1 MHRIRNILATSIGIQ
16 INLRILIQVAN
27 IKQKIS
33 EKRNVALKT
42 RNLIIEWEEEEQAGI
57 SILNKD
63 HITTFSTIFIR
74 KCIFTERIQDPD
86 PLPIKTMMYPNHRAA

>member
-1 MHRIRNILATSIGIQ
+1 MHRIRNILATSIGIPKKCTDPDPSGKYKTK
-16 INLRILIQVAN
+16 N
-27 IKQKIS
+27 IR
-33 EKRNVALKT
+33 KRNVTLKT
-42 RNLIIEWEEEEQAGI
+42 RNLIIEWEKEEQAGI

-86 PLPIKTMMYPNHRAA
+86 PLPN

>member
-1 MHRIRNILATSIGIQ
+1 MHRIRNILATSIGIPKKFTDPDPSGKYKTK
-16 INLRILIQVAN
+16 N
-27 IKQKIS
+27 IR
-33 EKRNVALKT
+33 KRNVALKT
-42 RNLIIEWEEEEQAGI
+42 RNLIIEWEKEEQAGI

-86 PLPIKTMMYPNHRAA
+86 PLPN